1 MMLLFGSVSIT
12 AMLFAAVLPLAGAWI
27 ASKAT
32 SLKMA
37 IGFVL
42 VAVGIVA
49 HIISWTTIVGLEVM
63 IVARVLLGFG
73 FLQIIA
79 ISITLEDIATARNWN
94 GWA

>member
-1 MMLLFGSVSIT
+1 MLLFGSVSIT
-12 AMLFAAVLPLAGAWI
+12 AMLFAAILPFAGAWI

-32 SLKMA
+32 SWKMA
-37 IGFVL
+37 IGSVL